1 MTLGFTLPFAMT
13 WQVAAFMGLACLIA
27 AFVRGYSGFGFS
39 ALVVSASA
47 LVMNPLHIVGVVM
60 VCEFVMTFQQWQ
72 GVKADVDWRRVLAL
86 MIGAGIGL
94 PLGLW
99 GITRVGVD
107 VARAVIA
114 VYVLFMCAVMM
125 LGWRITRPQRFPQHL
140 GVGIFAGLA
149 NSVGMAGLPVAT
161 YFTAQ
166 GVAAAVFRGTLI
178 AYFAALD
185 LLSLPLMWA
194 NGIIMADTFRVAI
207 GALPLMALGIWA
219 GGRHFL
225 ATDPQ
230 DFRKFAIGLL
240 VVLAMV
246 NLIKVVI

>member
-1 MTLGFTLPFAMT
+1 MNLPFSMSYE
-13 WQVAAFMGLACLIA
+13 AAGFMALACLLA

-60 VCEFVMTFQQWQ
+60 VCEFLMTFQQWR
-72 GVKADVDWRRVLAL
+72 GVRADVDWKRVLAL
-86 MIGAGIGL
+86 MIGGGIGL

-107 VARAVIA
+107 TARAVIA
-114 VYVLFMCAVMM
+114 VYVLAMCAVMM
-125 LGWRITRPQRFPQHL
+125 MGWRIRSAQGFPPHL
-140 GVGIFAGLA
+140 GVGVFAGMA
-149 NSVGMAGLPVAT
+149 NAVGMAGLPVAS

-166 GVAAAVFRGTLI
+166 GMAAGVFRGTLI

-185 LLSLPLMWA
+185 LLSLPMMWVS
-194 NGIIMADTFRVAI
+194 GIIVWDTFKVAVA
-207 GALPLMALGIWA
+207 ALPIMGLGIWA
-219 GGRHFL
+219 GGRHFI

-240 VVLAMV
+240 AVLAMV
-246 NLIKVVI
+246 NLAKAVV

>member
-1 MTLGFTLPFAMT
+1 MELPFAMSYG
-13 WQVAAFMGLACLIA
+13 AAGFIAVACLIA

-39 ALVVSASA
+39 ALVVSSSA

-60 VCEFVMTFQQWQ
+60 VCEFVMTFQQWR

-86 MIGAGIGL
+86 MIGAGVGL

-107 VARAVIA
+107 ATRAVIA
-114 VYVLFMCAVMM
+114 VYVLFMCIVMSM
-125 LGWRITRPQRFPQHL
+125 GWRILRPQAFPQHL
-140 GVGIFAGLA
+140 GVGIFAGFA
-149 NSVGMAGLPVAT
+149 NSVGMAGLPVAS

-166 GVAAAVFRGTLI
+166 GVSASVFRGTLI

-194 NGIIMADTFRVAI
+194 NGIIVWDTLRVAVA
-207 GALPLMALGIWA
+207 ALPLMWIGIRA

-240 VVLAMV
+240 AILAVINLVKVVL
-246 NLIKVVI
+246 

>member
-1 MTLGFTLPFAMT
+1 MSLPFAMSYE
-13 WQVAAFMGLACLIA
+13 AAGFMALAGLIA

-39 ALVVSASA
+39 ALVVSSAA
-47 LVMNPLHIVGVVM
+47 LVTNPMYFVGVVM
-60 VCEFVMTFQQWQ
+60 VCEFLMTFQQWR
-72 GVKADVDWRRVLAL
+72 GVRADIDWMRVLAL
-86 MIGAGIGL
+86 MIGAIVGL

-114 VYVLFMCAVMM
+114 VYVLFMCAVM
-125 LGWRITRPQRFPQHL
+125 LTGWRIKAEQRFSQHL
-140 GVGIFAGLA
+140 GVGIFAGMA
-149 NSVGMAGLPVAT
+149 NSVGMAGLPVAS

-185 LLSLPLMWA
+185 LFSIPVMWGS
-194 NGIIMADTFRVAI
+194 GIIVWDTFKVAAA
-207 GALPLMALGIWA
+207 ALPLMGLGIWA

-225 ATDPQ
+225 KTDPQ

-240 VVLAMV
+240 AVLAVV
-246 NLIKVVI
+246 NLVKAGF